1 MATATL
7 SVHNNG
13 SRTVDDVQVIDEVGR
28 AAHLRGASTDAGSCT
43 IQGRRAICQLGPL
56 APASTTTI
64 AIRVLVDR
72 DPAGNILSN
81 QVTLSSGD
89 HATAVQQSLTAP
101 MTRRPTQQAAL
112 LQLSTATVTLIAFVS
127 FVFAHDTPD

>member
-13 SRTVDDVQVIDEVGR
+13 SETAHDVQVIDDVGR
-28 AAHLRGASTDAGSCT
+28 AAHLRDASTETGSCLIEGQRT
-43 IQGRRAICQLGPL
+43 TCQLGPL
-56 APASTTTI
+56 PPASTTTI

-72 DPAGNILSN
+72 DPAGNVLSN
-81 QVTLSSGD
+81 QVTLSSGSQ
-89 HATAVQQSLTAP
+89 ATAIQQSLTAP

-112 LQLSTATVTLIAFVS
+112 LQRSTATVTLIAFVS
-127 FVFAHDTPD
+127 FVFAHTSPG